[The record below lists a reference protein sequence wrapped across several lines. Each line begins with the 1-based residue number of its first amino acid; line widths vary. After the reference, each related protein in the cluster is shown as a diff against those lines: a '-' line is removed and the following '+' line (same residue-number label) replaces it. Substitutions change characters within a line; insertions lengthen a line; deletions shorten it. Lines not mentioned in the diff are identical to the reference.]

1 MRQSPYLPLGL
12 ALDSYRI
19 ESVLAAGAFAVT
31 YRAVDTSQSRYVALK
46 EYYPKRWAR
55 RLPGGAVELTQPQ
68 FGEAYRQGLRRFVAE
83 AEALARVRHDC
94 IVRVERIFGALGS
107 AYIALE
113 YIPGPNVET
122 WAATERSG
130 APAQP
135 ELDAFSWGLLGALS
149 AIHRAGML
157 HRDVAPRNI
166 LLGRQ
171 GLPVLIDF
179 GSALHDSSVPH
190 SPGTIVVTP
199 HYAPQEQYIST
210 GVQQGAW
217 TDIYSAAALLYGLV
231 EGEPPPPSPARALG
245 HSRIALRSGRAA
257 RQYRPEFLEAIEWG
271 LEFFP
276 QDRPQTV
283 DAWRSR
289 LLPYQPPPS
298 ARGLRRVSSGALS

>member
-1 MRQSPYLPLGL
+1 MRQSPYLPLGV

-31 YRAVDTSQSRYVALK
+31 YRAVDTRQSRYVAVK
-46 EYYPKRWAR
+46 EYFPKRWVR
-55 RLPGGAVELTQPQ
+55 RRPSGAVELTQPQ
-68 FGEAYRQGLRRFVAE
+68 FGESYQQGLRRFISE

-94 IVRVERIFGALGS
+94 IVRVERIFGALGT
-107 AYIALE
+107 AYMALE

-122 WAATERSG
+122 WAATERAG
-130 APAQP
+130 APAQQ
-135 ELDAFSWGLLGALS
+135 ELDAFAWGLLDALG

-166 LLGRQ
+166 LVGRQ
-171 GLPVLIDF
+171 GLPILIDF

-210 GVQQGAW
+210 GAQQGAW
-217 TDIYSAAALLYGLV
+217 TDIYSAAALLYGLL
-231 EGEPPPPSPARALG
+231 EGAPPPPSPARALG
-245 HSRIALRSGRAA
+245 HSRIELRTSRAGRL
-257 RQYRPEFLEAIEWG
+257 YRPEFLEAVEWG

-276 QDRPQTV
+276 QDRPQTI
-283 DAWRSR
+283 DAWRPR
-289 LLPYQPPPS
+289 LVPRQPSPS
-298 ARGLRRVSSGALS
+298 ARGLRRVSSGAIS